1 MTKLLSYV
9 LITPARNE
17 AEYIGLTIQS
27 MIAQTYRPLKWVIVS
42 DGSTDQTD
50 EIVRKA
56 VAECD
61 WIELVQRP
69 ARKDRHFAGKVGAFN
84 AGFDKVKNLEVD
96 VIGNLDA
103 DVSFG
108 PDHFEFLMERMSE
121 NPQLG
126 VAGAP
131 FREGNF
137 QYDYRYTNI
146 ENVWGGCQMFRR
158 ACFEAIGGYMP
169 LKGGCIDHVAVLSA
183 RLHGWKTQ
191 TFTERVCQHHR
202 LMGTALQGSLRAKFK
217 VGAKDYSV
225 GNHPLWQLFRTV
237 YQMRNAPYVIGGVAT
252 GMGYCWSF
260 IRRAEIPI
268 PPELVVFVRR
278 EQMHRLKRLFGRKPK
293 ASADQ
298 VAPVSRTSSV
308 SGSQNSPSIEKE
320 EQVVTR

>member
-42 DGSTDQTD
+42 DGSTDETD

-56 VAECD
+56 ITGCD
-61 WIELVQRP
+61 WIELVQTP
-69 ARKDRHFAGKVGAFN
+69 ARKERHFAGKVGAFN
-84 AGFDKVKNLEVD
+84 AGYDKVKDLEFD

-108 PDHFEFLMERMSE
+108 SDHFEFLLGKMSE

-131 FREGNF
+131 FREGKF
-137 QYDYRYTNI
+137 QYDYRFTNI
-146 ENVWGGCQMFRR
+146 ENVWGGCQLFQR
-158 ACFEAIGGYMP
+158 ACFESIGGYMP

-183 RLHGWKTQ
+183 RLHGWQTQ
-191 TFTERVCQHHR
+191 TFTESVCEHHR
-202 LMGTALQGSLRAKFK
+202 LMGTAMQGSLRAKFR
-217 VGAKDYSV
+217 VGVKDYSV
-225 GNHPLWQLFRTV
+225 GNHPLWQVFRSF
-237 YQMRNAPYVIGGVAT
+237 YQMKNPPYLVGGVAT

-260 IRRAEIPI
+260 VRRAEIPI
-268 PPELVVFVRR
+268 PQELVAFVRR
-278 EQMHRLKRLFGRKPK
+278 EQMHRLKRLFARKPK
-293 ASADQ
+293 ASVNH
-298 VAPVSRTSSV
+298 VAPASKAASFSGALVSPRV
-308 SGSQNSPSIEKE
+308 EKE
-320 EQVVTR
+320 KRVVTR